1 MPYAIWGWGLGN
13 HGLLI
18 HVIKCN
24 CCDIFTQG
32 HTGTPQ
38 CHLPS
43 YTVCHTHAIT
53 YRNSITPSTTLVIQA
68 CTSTV
73 SCPLKVTVTMT
84 PHYINVTLATE
95 VP

>member
-1 MPYAIWGWGLGN
+1 
-13 HGLLI
+13 
-18 HVIKCN
+18 
-24 CCDIFTQG
+24 
-32 HTGTPQ
+32 
-38 CHLPS
+38 LPS